1 MRHRPPGDRVNRRD
15 FARLLMLGGAGT
27 VASAGLGAQTRSP
40 LAPPP
45 AAPDERYWRQVRDQF
60 SLAPDF
66 TFLNAANLCPAS
78 VPVVTALEAATHTMD
93 RDPSSATKAVLA
105 EGKERTRKL
114 LAASLRVTPEEVLI
128 TRNTSEANNLV
139 SSGLTL
145 AAGDEVVIFSDNHP
159 SNNLA
164 WKERAQRFGFI
175 VKTVDQVNPH
185 PGAQHYVEA
194 FIAQTTARTK
204 VWAFTHVTNT
214 VGDVLPVEA
223 LCFAAYERGAL
234 TLVDGAQAYGV
245 LDVDLS
251 RIQPDFYSAS
261 AHKWPCGPKETGLL
275 FVNARSATRLSPSI
289 ISLYAGATGVS
300 KKLEGFGQ
308 RDDPAVVAL
317 SEAVTLQSTIG
328 RSRIEARSREL
339 AQAFMKELAA
349 LPDVT
354 LWTHRE
360 HSAAVVSFQP
370 GSLNPSKLAAALY
383 QEHRIACSS
392 RGGTDRP
399 GLRLSPHFY
408 NLHSDVDRTVA
419 AVKGYLR
426 TGV

>member
-1 MRHRPPGDRVNRRD
+1 MSNVSRRD
-15 FARLLMLGGAGT
+15 FTRFLALSGS
-27 VASAGLGAQTRSP
+27 VAIWPSLPDNLTFTP
-40 LAPPP
+40 LPRTPVE
-45 AAPDERYWRQVRDQF
+45 PDEKFWIEVRARFLLPKD
-60 SLAPDF
+60 LA
-66 TFLNAANLCPAS
+66 FLNAANLCPTSLA
-78 VPVVTALEAATHTMD
+78 VVEALERNTRYLETN
-93 RDPSSATKAVLA
+93 PSSASRAKLT
-105 EGKERTRKL
+105 EGREESRRL
-114 LAASLRVTPEEVLI
+114 IAQSLRVTPEEIVI

-145 AAGDEVVIFSDNHP
+145 AAGDEVLIFSDNHP
-159 SNNLA
+159 SNNQA
-164 WKERAQRFGFI
+164 WKERAQRYGY
-175 VKTVDQVNPH
+175 VVHSVDQLNPH
-185 PGAQHYVEA
+185 PGPQRYVDA
-194 FIAQTTARTK
+194 FIAKTTARTR

-214 VGDVLPVEA
+214 VGDALPAEA
-223 LCFAAYERGAL
+223 LCRAAQERGIL

-317 SEAVTLQSTIG
+317 GEAVTLQSTIG

-354 LWTHRE
+354 VWTHRE
-360 HSAAVVSFQP
+360 HSAAVVTFQP

-383 QEHRIACSS
+383 QNHRIACAS

-399 GLRLSPHFY
+399 GLRFSPHFY
-408 NLHSDVDRTVA
+408 NLHDDVERTVA

-426 TGV
+426 TGL